1 MIQVVEGSSV
11 TLTCSAQILES
22 SAKPSYLW
30 YKDEEP
36 LIGEVESTY
45 AIATV
50 TSDDLGYY
58 FCVVSD
64 TEGQVE
70 RKSRTA
76 CISLVHEGELHVAT
90 SYITSINGP
99 GLG

>member
-1 MIQVVEGSSV
+1 M
-11 TLTCSAQILES
+11 TCSARILES

-45 AIATV
+45 TIATV

-76 CISLVHEGELHVAT
+76 CISLVHEGERVAI
-90 SYITSINGP
+90 SFSRY
-99 GLG
+99 LL

>member
-1 MIQVVEGSSV
+1 MEGSSV
-11 TLTCSAQILES
+11 TLTCSARISES
-22 SAKPSYLW
+22 NAKPSYLW

-36 LIGEVESTY
+36 LIGELGSTY
-45 AIATV
+45 TIAAI

-58 FCVVSD
+58 FCAVSD

-76 CISLVHEGELHVAT
+76 CVSLVHQGEL
-90 SYITSINGP
+90 
-99 GLG
+99 